1 MFHLTRCCLCVSI
14 LAVTTAFAQ
23 TSHTPTRSSPEDA
36 PGAALPNQAQDHHEQ
51 FETQRQKVLTRAIK
65 SLERRLAE
73 APSAPTHIKTKT
85 NKERMVSMV
94 VSIQPLIRMGL
105 EEPAIVSALNMITR
119 LREDARIS
127 TSFHEGTG
135 LLFIKTDF
143 ATISLVDEVFE
154 QLEVTAYARSEEA
167 RKRRQVGSSRH

>member
-23 TSHTPTRSSPEDA
+23 TSHTPTGSCVDDA
-36 PGAALPNQAQDHHEQ
+36 PGAALPNQAQDHQEQ
-51 FETQRQKVLTRAIK
+51 VETQRQKVLTRAIM

-73 APSAPTHIKTKT
+73 APSAQTHIKT

-105 EEPAIVSALNMITR
+105 EEPAIVSALKMITR
-119 LREDARIS
+119 LKEDAGIS

-154 QLEVTAYARSEEA
+154 QLEVTAHARSEEA
-167 RKRRQVGSSRH
+167 RKRRQIGSSRH

>member
-23 TSHTPTRSSPEDA
+23 TSHTQTGNPVEDT
-36 PGAALPNQAQDHHEQ
+36 PPRKIQNQAQDLQEQ
-51 FETQRQKVLTRAIK
+51 VETQRKKTLTRAIK

-73 APSAPTHIKTKT
+73 APSATTHIKTKT
-85 NKERMVSMV
+85 NKEPMVSMV

-105 EEPAIVSALNMITR
+105 QEPAIVSALNMITR
-119 LREDARIS
+119 LKEDARIS

-143 ATISLVDEVFE
+143 DTISLVDEVFE
-154 QLEVTAYARSEEA
+154 QLEVTADTRSDEE
-167 RKRRQVGSSRH
+167 RTRRQGESSRR